1 MIYSEAL
8 PRDTDTSGYTHSSL
22 VANLAPSDS
31 ACNYAHASCGWMR
44 PPNPQSVPAITF
56 SHSTILA

>member
-1 MIYSEAL
+1 VIASTKVIYSEAL

-31 ACNYAHASCGWMR
+31 PDR
-44 PPNPQSVPAITF
+44 KPR
-56 SHSTILA
+56 